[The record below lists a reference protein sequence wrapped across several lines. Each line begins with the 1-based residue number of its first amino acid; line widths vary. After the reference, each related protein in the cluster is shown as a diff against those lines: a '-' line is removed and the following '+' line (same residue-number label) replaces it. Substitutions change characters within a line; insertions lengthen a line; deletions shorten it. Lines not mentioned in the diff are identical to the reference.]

1 MNYALI
7 VAAGQGKR
15 MGIDGGKQFL
25 TLMGKPSLAHT
36 LIAFQNALSIDKIVI
51 VTTADSFERC
61 LQVVTDNDITKFAQV
76 IEGGK
81 ERMDSVYNGLKVIQD
96 FGDAKNVA
104 IHDGARP
111 LIEPAVIDEVV
122 DTVNFDDDNDGAIVG
137 TPAVDTVKLV
147 RNGFVVE
154 TPDRNMTWQIQTPQV
169 FPVDLLVKAHEEAR
183 LSNFLGTDDSVLVE
197 RTGGRVKV
205 VEGSRENL
213 KITTPEDLLIAE
225 SILNKRAE
233 AANSK

>member
-25 TLMGKPSLAHT
+25 MLMGKPSLAHT
-36 LIAFQNALSIDKIVI
+36 LIAFQNASSIDKIVI
-51 VTTADSFERC
+51 VTVEDNFERC
-61 LQVVTDNDITKFAQV
+61 RQVVADDKITKFVQV

-81 ERMDSVYNGLKVIQD
+81 ERMDSVYNGLKIISG
-96 FGDAKNVA
+96 FGDVKNVA

-111 LIEPAVIDEVV
+111 LIESAVIDAAVGAV
-122 DTVNFDDDNDGAIVG
+122 DDSGGVIVG
-137 TPAVDTVKLV
+137 TPAVDTIKLV
-147 RNGFVVE
+147 KDGFVMG

-169 FPVDLLVKAHEEAR
+169 FPLDLLMKAHEEAR
-183 LSNFLGTDDSVLVE
+183 VSKFLGTDDSVLVE
-197 RTGGRVKV
+197 RIGGRVRV

-213 KITTPEDLLIAE
+213 KITTPEDIAIAE
-225 SILNKRAE
+225 SILKKRAKIASSE
-233 AANSK
+233 